1 MDAEEQSEMEYDD
14 YEETEY
20 LRDPVD
26 IDYDPFADE
35 RVDAESTEDDSVED
49 GNGSKDDQGEEV
61 QVEGE
66 PSQNRSHV
74 LEITRPGGEDLFSFE
89 GVFCQRNFKNQLR
102 PKECFV
108 KTVCGQSV
116 GDIID
121 SLWESGVSLVK
132 RKIIFDDDVPMWA
145 DEEKPGRESVDSF
158 MTVQD
163 ATVKKMYELRSLTPK
178 LLQKWRG
185 KSIKVLVHA
194 YSTNVE
200 SSAQFKDVLKRLI
213 APSRPDRAGANSTVD
228 EAALAN
234 ELRDGHQHLEGHF
247 SSWMLWAS
255 IIHGSAAHKQET
267 MKKEANPPTMIS
279 KYFRWV
285 GVSEAAR
292 LDSVHRGM
300 VVANTMNARWTKQV
314 ADIKIDLSAALNLL
328 QGAFKK
334 IELLE
339 AETKASTEI
348 TAAMETAV
356 QPEENELSQ
365 LLASQVTD
373 RRDSDHE

>member
-1 MDAEEQSEMEYDD
+1 MEYDD

-49 GNGSKDDQGEEV
+49 GNES
-61 QVEGE
+61 
-66 PSQNRSHV
+66 
-74 LEITRPGGEDLFSFE
+74 GEDLFSFE

-145 DEEKPGRESVDSF
+145 DEEKPGRESVDCF
-158 MTVQD
+158 ITVQD

-185 KSIKVLVHA
+185 KSIKILVHA

-228 EAALAN
+228 EAAL
-234 ELRDGHQHLEGHF
+234 
-247 SSWMLWAS
+247 S
-255 IIHGSAAHKQET
+255 
-267 MKKEANPPTMIS
+267 
-279 KYFRWV
+279 
-285 GVSEAAR
+285 
-292 LDSVHRGM
+292 
-300 VVANTMNARWTKQV
+300 
-314 ADIKIDLSAALNLL
+314 
-328 QGAFKK
+328 
-334 IELLE
+334 
-339 AETKASTEI
+339 
-348 TAAMETAV
+348 
-356 QPEENELSQ
+356 
-365 LLASQVTD
+365 
-373 RRDSDHE
+373 